1 MNSPQHGADRVEAVL
16 TLGFPG
22 FEYAD
27 LFDPKRLQDLLAVF
41 DDYVRPRDPDLF
53 VEFERYRTRAGQG
66 MSPEAI
72 SDLLV
77 RMAPFVGEFVARL
90 FGIGGE
96 RERHIDH
103 IRREMD
109 TVFAFRRE
117 VVMKCDARFAPD
129 DLAGWDLR
137 ALEARIAALCA
148 AASDLEGALAEM
160 AVKLRTLS
168 QSSEGARED
177 EAQAL
182 RQKLAGDP
190 NAAALASVLAA
201 GTARELCS
209 GLMELIER
217 FCYAARHHP
226 GFRARVAGWVSFKEP
241 KRTDFQHLVP
251 FESEDRGGHEVL
263 IGPISQRRRR
273 DGFALT
279 DRRMNER
286 QVLYEVDHCIYCH
299 DRDTDSCSK
308 GMRNRKDGGF
318 KTNALGV
325 PITGC
330 PLGEKISEMHVLK
343 RGGDDIGALALIMI
357 DNPMCPGTGH
367 RICND
372 CMKGCIY
379 QKTEPVNIPE
389 IETNVLTDVLSL
401 PWGFEIYGL
410 FTRFN
415 PLNVGRP
422 AALPYN
428 GKNVLV
434 SGLGPAGYTLSHY
447 LLNEGFGVVG
457 IDGLKIEP
465 LPVELTGSHERAPR
479 PIRDIAEIYE
489 DLDRRVMTGFGG
501 VAEYGITVRWDKNFL
516 KVIYLTLA
524 RRRAFRS
531 YGGVRFG
538 GTLTINEAWDL
549 GFDHIAIASGA
560 GKPTIIPLENNLM
573 RGIRKASDFLMAL
586 QLTGAAKDSLAN
598 LQVRLPAGVIGGGL
612 TAIDTATELLAYYPV
627 QVEKLLRRYETLVN
641 RYEEGSVRG
650 RYDQEELIILDEL
663 LAHGRAVRA
672 ERERAKSSGESP
684 DFQPLLQEW
693 GGVTLFY
700 RKGMRDAPAYRQNHE
715 EIEKAMQE
723 GIAWS
728 EGMEPKRAVADGF
741 GHLRAVRFERLTEQ
755 GGRWVRTGTALEVPL
770 RSLFIAAGTSPN
782 TIYESEHIGTF
793 EMDGRSYRRHE
804 PLAANGEWRLEPMSD
819 RCWPKI
825 GRPAPFT
832 SYSRNGRYVTFYG
845 DNHPVYAG
853 NVVRAMASARD
864 GYPYIVRLFER
875 EIRNLD
881 LGRQAERERALR
893 VFQEGL
899 DEALAATV
907 VEVKRLTPT
916 IIEVIVRAP
925 MQARKFCPGQFFRVQ
940 NLESLAP
947 TVEGTVLASEGLA
960 LTGAWVDKERGLI
973 SLIALEMGSSSRL
986 CALWKPGDP
995 LVVMG
1000 VTGAPTDIP
1009 SGKTVMLLGGGLGN
1023 AVLFSIGKALRA
1035 AGNQV
1040 IYFAGYRNRYDVF
1053 KIAEVEAASD
1063 IIVWSVDPIPG
1074 AAPIPVTRPQD
1085 KSTVGNVVEAVLAYA
1100 RGRLG
1105 ETPIHLDDVE
1115 HIIAIGSDRMMAAVK
1130 EARGGVLTPYLNPRH
1145 IAIGSINS
1153 PMQCMMK
1160 GVCAQC
1166 LCKHIDPESGEE
1178 YFVYSCYNQDQE
1190 LDRVDF
1196 PNLAARLKQN
1206 SVQEKLSGIWLD
1218 YLFEKGGLRPG

>member
-1 MNSPQHGADRVEAVL
+1 
-16 TLGFPG
+16 
-22 FEYAD
+22 
-27 LFDPKRLQDLLAVF
+27 
-41 DDYVRPRDPDLF
+41 
-53 VEFERYRTRAGQG
+53 
-66 MSPEAI
+66 
-72 SDLLV
+72 
-77 RMAPFVGEFVARL
+77 
-90 FGIGGE
+90 
-96 RERHIDH
+96 
-103 IRREMD
+103 MD
-109 TVFAFRRE
+109 T
-117 VVMKCDARFAPD
+117 
-129 DLAGWDLR
+129 
-137 ALEARIAALCA
+137 
-148 AASDLEGALAEM
+148 
-160 AVKLRTLS
+160 
-168 QSSEGARED
+168 
-177 EAQAL
+177 
-182 RQKLAGDP
+182 
-190 NAAALASVLAA
+190 
-201 GTARELCS
+201 
-209 GLMELIER
+209 IER

-226 GFRARVAGWVSFKEP
+226 RLRARVADWVSFKEP
-241 KRTDFQHLVP
+241 KKTDFQHLVP
-251 FESEDRGGHEVL
+251 FESENRGGHRVL
-263 IGPISQRRRR
+263 IGPIAQRRRR

-308 GMRNRKDGGF
+308 GMRNRKDGSF

-379 QKTEPVNIPE
+379 QKTEPVNIPQ

-410 FTRFN
+410 LTRFN

-434 SGLGPAGYTLSHY
+434 CGLGPAGYTLSHY

-479 PIRDIAEIYE
+479 PIRDFAEIYE

-524 RRRAFRS
+524 RRRAFRC

-684 DFQPLLQEW
+684 DFQPLLREW

-715 EIEKAMQE
+715 EIEKAMEE

-741 GHLRAVRFERLTEQ
+741 GHLRAVRFERLTP
-755 GGRWVRTGTALEVPL
+755 PL
-770 RSLFIAAGTSPN
+770 TL
-782 TIYESEHIGTF
+782 
-793 EMDGRSYRRHE
+793 
-804 PLAANGEWRLEPMSD
+804 PLA
-819 RCWPKI
+819 
-825 GRPAPFT
+825 
-832 SYSRNGRYVTFYG
+832 
-845 DNHPVYAG
+845 
-853 NVVRAMASARD
+853 
-864 GYPYIVRLFER
+864 
-875 EIRNLD
+875 
-881 LGRQAERERALR
+881 
-893 VFQEGL
+893 
-899 DEALAATV
+899 
-907 VEVKRLTPT
+907 
-916 IIEVIVRAP
+916 
-925 MQARKFCPGQFFRVQ
+925 
-940 NLESLAP
+940 
-947 TVEGTVLASEGLA
+947 
-960 LTGAWVDKERGLI
+960 
-973 SLIALEMGSSSRL
+973 
-986 CALWKPGDP
+986 
-995 LVVMG
+995 
-1000 VTGAPTDIP
+1000 
-1009 SGKTVMLLGGGLGN
+1009 GGGQGW
-1023 AVLFSIGKALRA
+1023 G
-1035 AGNQV
+1035 
-1040 IYFAGYRNRYDVF
+1040 
-1053 KIAEVEAASD
+1053 
-1063 IIVWSVDPIPG
+1063 
-1074 AAPIPVTRPQD
+1074 
-1085 KSTVGNVVEAVLAYA
+1085 
-1100 RGRLG
+1100 
-1105 ETPIHLDDVE
+1105 
-1115 HIIAIGSDRMMAAVK
+1115 
-1130 EARGGVLTPYLNPRH
+1130 
-1145 IAIGSINS
+1145 
-1153 PMQCMMK
+1153 
-1160 GVCAQC
+1160 
-1166 LCKHIDPESGEE
+1166 
-1178 YFVYSCYNQDQE
+1178 
-1190 LDRVDF
+1190 
-1196 PNLAARLKQN
+1196 
-1206 SVQEKLSGIWLD
+1206 
-1218 YLFEKGGLRPG
+1218 